1 MNTNI
6 TFLFFHYGN
15 LPKYLHNAIEQ
26 VRVFNPQAEIL
37 LITEDAEEVSALEP
51 FVIVH
56 RRTAEFP
63 SPELDLFRQTYRHI
77 SCFKEKYERFVL

>member
-51 FVIVH
+51 F
-56 RRTAEFP
+56 
-63 SPELDLFRQTYRHI
+63 
-77 SCFKEKYERFVL
+77 